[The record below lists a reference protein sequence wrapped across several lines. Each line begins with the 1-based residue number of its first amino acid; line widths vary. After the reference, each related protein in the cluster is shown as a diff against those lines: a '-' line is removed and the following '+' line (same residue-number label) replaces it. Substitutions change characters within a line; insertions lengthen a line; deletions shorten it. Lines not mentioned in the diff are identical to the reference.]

1 MGNIKDCPFPKEPCN
16 LKAKNSFRYNG
27 LVHKKVVGID
37 MEDGKVT
44 LTTKN
49 TKGQNKPAKMMTKSQ
64 LSGNDRKVLQTVS
77 KTLRKNRYRKDL
89 KMAAVRRAAA
99 LLKAQKVSKK

>member
-1 MGNIKDCPFPKEPCN
+1 
-16 LKAKNSFRYNG
+16 
-27 LVHKKVVGID
+27 
-37 MEDGKVT
+37 
-44 LTTKN
+44 
-49 TKGQNKPAKMMTKSQ
+49 MMTKSQ

-99 LLKAQKVSKK
+99 LLKAQKASKK